1 MRKIKKFASVL
12 LAAALMLVLCVPA
25 FAAGE
30 GYTVT
35 IIDGDVS
42 GATYVA
48 YKLMD
53 VTTATTGSGTTTYA
67 YTVNSKYSVLLRS
80 VTGETSDEDVIS
92 YIASLED
99 DDSAVR
105 LLADKLYKAILA
117 DTTFTADA
125 ETGNEEFSGLKGY
138 YLIAES
144 APGATTNAGEN
155 ESYSLAI
162 LRTVASDME
171 ITTKESVPQLTKE
184 VWETNDSTY
193 SASNGEWQDAADY
206 DIGDSVPFRLE
217 ATISSQYSSFTTY
230 TLTFHDTLSSGLT
243 FDGESSVKVYVVN
256 NNVATQLST
265 NDYTVTTSTG
275 DSCSF
280 HVTVTN
286 LKNLE
291 TNVTVTSASVVRV
304 EYTAK
309 LNSNAVI
316 GQGSDSTNQG
326 NPNRAYLQY
335 SNNPYDDSDTGKTPE
350 DKVTVF
356 TFKLDAKKYGDSTST
371 ELTGAGFTLY
381 KWVATGSGAEDGSW
395 VMVGT
400 PQNNTSGNTFSW
412 KGLDSGRYKI
422 VETTVPSGYTKAED
436 IVFTVSA
443 TYDTDSDNPR
453 LTAVTTSL
461 TGGTNSVVGGEITTT
476 VDTGTLTAGIY
487 NKSGD
492 SLPTT
497 GGIGTTIFYIVGG
510 VLVCG
515 AAVLLITKKR
525 MGDD

>member
-1 MRKIKKFASVL
+1 MSKLKKLLCAVFAMIMVL
-12 LAAALMLVLCVPA
+12 AMGTSA
-25 FAAGE
+25 FAADD

-35 IIDGDVS
+35 INDGDVS

-53 VTTATTGSGTTTYA
+53 VTTATTGSGTTYA
-67 YTVNSKYSVLLRS
+67 YTVNSKYSALLREA
-80 VTGETSDEDVIS
+80 TGQTSDENVIS
-92 YIASLED
+92 YIASLEN

-117 DTTFTADA
+117 DGTITADA
-125 ETGNEEFSGLKGY
+125 ETSNEVFSGLKGY

-144 APGATTNAGEN
+144 VPGATTTAGEN

-162 LRTVASDME
+162 LRTVASNME
-171 ITTKESVPQLTKE
+171 ITTKESVPKLTKE

-256 NNVATQLST
+256 DNVATQLST

-275 DSCSF
+275 DGCSF

-286 LKNLE
+286 LKALT
-291 TNVTVTSASVVRV
+291 TNVTVDASSVIRV
-304 EYTAK
+304 EYTAT

-316 GQGSDSTNQG
+316 GQGSSSTNQG
-326 NPNRAYLQY
+326 NPNKAYLEY

-356 TFKLDAKKYGDSTST
+356 TFKLDVKKYGDSTST

-400 PQNNTSGNTFSW
+400 QQINTSGNTFSW
-412 KGLDSGRYKI
+412 TGLDSGEYKI
-422 VETTVPSGYTKAED
+422 VETTVPDGYTKAAD
-436 IVFTVSA
+436 IVFKVSA

-453 LTAVTTSL
+453 LTELTTSI
-461 TGGTNSVVGGEITTT
+461 TGGGSSLVSGQITTN
-476 VDTGTLTAGIY
+476 VITGTLAAGII
-487 NKSGD
+487 NKSGN

-510 VLVCG
+510 VLVLG
-515 AAVLLITKKR
+515 AAVLLITRRR
-525 MGDD
+525 MGKEL